1 MSFRIVLHFDEA
13 GMREKSFGSREEG
26 RGDIL
31 RLSANNANFMLVV
44 LPMMNLDWKLPE
56 KARKAQTG
64 DNYSL
69 STVRM

>member
-1 MSFRIVLHFDEA
+1 M
-13 GMREKSFGSREEG
+13 SREEG
-26 RGDIL
+26 GDIL
-31 RLSANNANFMLVV
+31 RLSANNANSMLVV
-44 LPMMNLDWKLPE
+44 LPMIILNLDWKLPE